1 MQSATSH
8 KESAALQLLC
18 YIQSTTSHTF
28 SWLRHTYAVDHAI
41 HMQSVTI
48 THMQLAMSHTCSRL
62 CHTHA
67 VGTLLCSRPHYT
79 LEESATTHKCCG
91 PCHTH
96 ESCPCHHLHITHM
109 QLAMSHTRVAHVTHA
124 VGLVATLECLELTI
138 YL

>member
-1 MQSATSH
+1 MCSQPHHTRS
-8 KESAALQLLC
+8 LLH
-18 YIQSTTSHTF
+18 YSYYVTYSQPHHTH
-28 SWLRHTYAVDHAI
+28 SVSYVI
-41 HMQSVTI
+41 HMQSTMPY
-48 THMQLAMSHTCSRL
+48 TCSLSPSHTCSRL

-79 LEESATTHKCCG
+79 LEESATTHKRCG

-96 ESCPCHHLHITHM
+96 ESCPCHPLHITHM